1 MIRILE
7 VANFSLETSP
17 VDRNRRIISSYINK
31 EKFEITNISGKEKTD
46 AQKKLLL
53 KKFDVIH
60 SRSWPICIPL
70 SILVKIRN
78 IKNKNLYSVH
88 GLPDNKKCY
97 LAGKILSKMADTV
110 HCVSKIT
117 ADQVKK
123 EYGVDSIVIYNGIDT
138 QKYKPIVHYNKRIK
152 IIYTGSYVQRKKPQ
166 YVLELAKHFPEYD
179 FIMYGSHADTTL
191 YESISSEA
199 KKYHN
204 LTVEKQI
211 PREQLIEQ
219 FQKADIF
226 LFPTLHEG
234 FANVL
239 LEATAVGLPVIAF
252 NISSVPELIEHTK
265 NGFLTKV
272 KFKKGT
278 NEDLQSL
285 KFSEVELD
293 LEEMKKQLHYLAEDE
308 TARKQMSRNARTI
321 TERFDWRNIA
331 KEYEKT
337 YERMCA

>member
-1 MIRILE
+1 MIKILE
-7 VANFSLETSP
+7 VANFNLETSP

-31 EKFEITNISGKEKTD
+31 EKFEITNIYGKEKID

-70 SILVKIRN
+70 SILVKVKNIR
-78 IKNKNLYSVH
+78 NKNLYSVH
-88 GLPDNKKCY
+88 GLPDNKYCY

-138 QKYKPIVHYNKRIK
+138 QKYEPIEHYNQRIK
-152 IIYTGSYVQRKKPQ
+152 IIYAGSYVQRKKPQ
-166 YVLELAKHFPEYD
+166 YVLELAKLFPQYD
-179 FIMYGSHADTTL
+179 FIMYGSHSDTML
-191 YESISSEA
+191 YESIFLEA

-211 PREQLIEQ
+211 SREQLIGQ

-252 NISSVPELIEHTK
+252 NISSVPELIENTK
-265 NGFLTKV
+265 NGLLTEV
-272 KFKKGT
+272 KFRKGN

-293 LEEMKKQLHYLAEDE
+293 LEEMKKQLQYLAEDVN
-308 TARKQMSRNARTI
+308 ARQQMSKKARSI
-321 TERFDWRNIA
+321 TEKFDWRNIA